1 MTDRDILLELAD
13 RVSETPITGRELA
26 EWFYHGRQTA
36 ENEPS
41 GRIYYLMREI
51 RQADLCP
58 DALAGYLRAAAYSMA
73 EA

>member
-13 RVSETPITGRELA
+13 RVSESPITGRELA
-26 EWFYHGRQTA
+26 EWFYKGRQMA

-41 GRIYYLMREI
+41 GRIYYLMWELYR
-51 RQADLCP
+51 ADPCP
-58 DALAGYLRAAAYSMA
+58 ESLVEYLRAAAYSLT